1 MFLPRSPFQ
10 EVARQRSRDWAK
22 RGFAGVRKAKAL
34 DDPVERADGPS
45 RELDMGE
52 VHQLVTSEPAFGLRA
67 AGRLMAK
74 IFAPWVQDL
83 ALLVESVEA
92 MRPPGALP
100 DWQPGAVVRLP
111 FSKKICCDGEAI
123 CSQALM
129 ALADSAMVIA
139 CSAAWNGYRPMSTI
153 DQTTHFLRPV
163 MFDVV
168 ADARVVRI
176 GRNTSFGRVML
187 LSASDKRPVGMVA
200 SAYSML

>member
-1 MFLPRSPFQ
+1 
-10 EVARQRSRDWAK
+10 
-22 RGFAGVRKAKAL
+22 
-34 DDPVERADGPS
+34 
-45 RELDMGE
+45 MGE
-52 VHQLVTSEPAFGLRA
+52 VHQLITSEASFGLQA
-67 AGRLMAK
+67 AGRLISK

-92 MRPPGALP
+92 MRPAGALP

-111 FSKKICCDGEAI
+111 FSSKICPDGHSV

-163 MFDVV
+163 TFDVI

-176 GRNTSFGRVML
+176 GRSTSFGRVML
-187 LSASDKRPVGMVA
+187 LGASDKRPVGMVA

>member
-1 MFLPRSPFQ
+1 
-10 EVARQRSRDWAK
+10 
-22 RGFAGVRKAKAL
+22 
-34 DDPVERADGPS
+34 
-45 RELDMGE
+45 MGE
-52 VHQLVTSEPAFGLRA
+52 VHQLQSAQPAFGLQA
-67 AGRLMAK
+67 AGRLMTEV
-74 IFAPWVQDL
+74 FAPWVQDL

-92 MRPPGALP
+92 SRPAGAQA
-100 DWQPGAVVRLP
+100 DWQPGAIVRLP
-111 FSKKICCDGEAI
+111 FSKKACCDGAVV

-129 ALADSAMVIA
+129 ALADTAMVIA

-163 MFDVV
+163 NFDII

-187 LSASDKRPVGMVA
+187 LNAADKRPVGMVA

>member
-1 MFLPRSPFQ
+1 
-10 EVARQRSRDWAK
+10 
-22 RGFAGVRKAKAL
+22 
-34 DDPVERADGPS
+34 
-45 RELDMGE
+45 MGE
-52 VHQLVTSEPAFGLRA
+52 VHQLVATEAFSLQA
-67 AGRLMAK
+67 AGRLVTK

-92 MRPPGALP
+92 ARPAGALP
-100 DWQPGAVVRLP
+100 DWLPGAVVRMP
-111 FSKKICCDGEAI
+111 FSKNICCDGKTVS
-123 CSQALM
+123 SQALM

-163 MFDVV
+163 TFDVV

-187 LSASDKRPVGMVA
+187 LGAADKRPVGMVA